1 MTTGTVEG
9 VFAELVAGL
18 DELMPWS
25 SVFPC
30 SREAVVVGRST
41 RLQRPSARTTSCVWV
56 QKLTE
61 QIAGDG
67 AVRCGDCGR
76 WNFTT
81 VQQLATVRPH

>member
-30 SREAVVVGRST
+30 SREAVWWVDQHGCKGPVAPTIMRWCRSI
-41 RLQRPSARTTSCVWV
+41 
-56 QKLTE
+56 E
-61 QIAGDG
+61 EIAGDG
-67 AVRCGDCGR
+67 AVGCGDCGV
-76 WNFTT
+76 NFTT